1 VDSSLTEW
9 SSYLAPSSFLGGLG
23 LEDVSEPPELDER
36 AVDEGRN
43 LKSAGFH
50 IKGFLADK
58 LLGISSMC

>member
-1 VDSSLTEW
+1 
-9 SSYLAPSSFLGGLG
+9 LG